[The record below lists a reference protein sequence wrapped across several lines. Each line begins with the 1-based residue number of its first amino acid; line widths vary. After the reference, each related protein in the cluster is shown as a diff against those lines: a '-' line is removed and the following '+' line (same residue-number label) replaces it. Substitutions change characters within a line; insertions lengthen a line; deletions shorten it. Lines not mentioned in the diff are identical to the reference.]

1 LKGDAD
7 CNGQINAKDVIVL
20 LEAVGQMGHFGL
32 SGCTP
37 NLDVNCDGRVDAM
50 DALAILLAIAQ
61 RDLVM
66 PNGCAPIAV

>member
-7 CNGQINAKDVIVL
+7 CNGQINARDVISL
-20 LEAVGQMGHFGL
+20 LEAVGQMGHFGV
-32 SGCTP
+32 SACTP
-37 NLDVNCDGRVDAM
+37 DLDLNCDGRVDAM

-61 RDLVM
+61 RDLVL